1 MWRDAELVAK
11 LHVPLQRLQIHE
23 QGARRVGH
31 IRQVQRAVQVLRA
44 AGEVPDQPGV
54 DRARK
59 QLAVLRALASV
70 WHVVQDP
77 RPLRGR
83 RIRVVEQARLAQI
96 LRGVAVV
103 VRAGVLP
110 YDGVVDRLA
119 VFFSQ
124 ITAVSRWLVKPSAS
138 MSCSLMSSSAS
149 ASLKARRVL
158 RQISIGSCSTQPFC
172 GMCWACSNCDWATTL
187 PSVRVMHTRVDVVPW
202 SIAAIKAMRAILR
215 VCLLYTS
222 PSPRDS

>member
-1 MWRDAELVAK
+1 M
-11 LHVPLQRLQIHE
+11 
-23 QGARRVGH
+23 
-31 IRQVQRAVQVLRA
+31 
-44 AGEVPDQPGV
+44 
-54 DRARK
+54 
-59 QLAVLRALASV
+59 
-70 WHVVQDP
+70 
-77 RPLRGR
+77 
-83 RIRVVEQARLAQI
+83 EQARLAQI

-202 SIAAIKAMRAILR
+202 SIAAIKAMRVILR
-215 VCLLYTS
+215 VGVAVPIRWLGACRVVDRGEGADLLVVADLLVAPASAWPRTS
-222 PSPRDS
+222 SVMSMDILDAESGHLLDVESGDLLDTESNDFLDSA